1 MDHNKIAAAL
11 LNAEKMAKQIPTIS
25 DEYPDMTVDDA
36 YAIQLKNIETKLKE
50 GETLIGYKIG
60 LTSKGM
66 QNLLKVNEPDYGHL
80 TDKMLLLEGESC
92 PRAALNQPK
101 VEGELAFCFK
111 NSLKGPGVT
120 LADVYNSTSFV
131 VPAIEIVDSRV
142 KDWKIKL
149 VDTIA
154 DNGSSARFVL
164 GNRMT
169 PIEKI
174 DMRLIGMI
182 MEKNGELVNSGTGA
196 EVLGNPAASVVWLI
210 NKLSEHGIS
219 INAGDVVLSGAFTAA
234 EAAEAGDSF
243 TVSFHGLGSVSIKFI

>member
-1 MDHNKIAAAL
+1 MDRNKIAAAL
-11 LNAEKMAKQIPTIS
+11 LNAEKMAKQITTIS

-36 YAIQLKNIETKLKE
+36 YAIQLKNIETRLKE
-50 GETLIGYKIG
+50 GEILIGYKIG
-60 LTSKGM
+60 LTSRGM

-80 TDKMLLLEGESC
+80 TDKMLLLEGETC
-92 PRAALNQPK
+92 HRAVLNQPK

-111 NSLKGPGVT
+111 SALKGPGVT

-131 VPAIEIVDSRV
+131 VPAIEIVDTRV

-149 VDTIA
+149 ADTVA

-164 GNRMT
+164 GSRMT
-169 PIEKI
+169 PIEEI
-174 DMRLIGMI
+174 DMRLIGMM
-182 MEKNGELVNSGTGA
+182 MEKNGEMVNTGTGA

-210 NKLSEHGIS
+210 NKLSQYGIS

-234 EAAEAGDSF
+234 EDAEAGDSF
-243 TVSFHGLGSVSIKFI
+243 TVSFQGLGSVSIKFI